1 VLCGIGYLYRVS
13 FTVKLLNP
21 AIYARLMECL
31 ITSLHFELFENIT
44 HMELDS
50 TLTNPEVIGNVAIS
64 LVLVRSQGETILVS
78 VTVDDCS
85 NGRVSPDYCN
95 VELAN
100 ELILHE

>member
-1 VLCGIGYLYRVS
+1 M
-13 FTVKLLNP
+13 NP
-21 AIYARLMECL
+21 AIYDRLMECL
-31 ITSLHFELFENIT
+31 ITSLGFELFESII

-50 TLTNPEVIGNVAIS
+50 TVTNHEAIS
-64 LVLVRSQGETILVS
+64 NIAIAIFLVLVRSQGETILVS

-85 NGRVSPDYCN
+85 NGRVSHDYFN

>member
-1 VLCGIGYLYRVS
+1 
-13 FTVKLLNP
+13 
-21 AIYARLMECL
+21 MECL
-31 ITSLHFELFENIT
+31 VTSLRFELFENIIPRK
-44 HMELDS
+44 LDS
-50 TLTNPEVIGNVAIS
+50 TLTNNEAISNVAIAKRCCVRLWRSRRVAQIAMS
-64 LVLVRSQGETILVS
+64 LLLVRSQGETILVS

>member
-1 VLCGIGYLYRVS
+1 M
-13 FTVKLLNP
+13 
-21 AIYARLMECL
+21 MECL
-31 ITSLHFELFENIT
+31 ITSLRFKIFENII

-50 TLTNPEVIGNVAIS
+50 TLTNNEAIGNIAIAMS